1 MNMSKFIQKWKK
13 KFADQILTVYCTILY
28 STVLYST
35 GYHPTTLHLSADFG
49 TARYPHLADTCI
61 LLYRPVSST
70 HKHSKN
76 NYCCDECGIVKDTVK
91 KLQDHQHSHKTGIC
105 YKCAKTISCQNMPKH
120 LKICKGVREKEMGKV

>member
-1 MNMSKFIQKWKK
+1 MASVCLGKHWKWSDSSRNAKK
-13 KFADQILTVYCTILY
+13 KIFTFVGGC
-28 STVLYST
+28 
-35 GYHPTTLHLSADFG
+35 TTLHLSADFG

>member
-1 MNMSKFIQKWKK
+1 MSVCLSDTKTPKQLKIIHFTLPQHLPP
-13 KFADQILTVYCTILY
+13 LTPTHTTAVI
-28 STVLYST
+28 
-35 GYHPTTLHLSADFG
+35 TTLHLSADFG

-76 NYCCDECGIVKDTVK
+76 NYCCDECGIVKDTRK
-91 KLQDHQHSHKTGIC
+91 KLQDHQRSHKTGIC
-105 YKCAKTISCQNMPKH
+105 YKSAKTISCQNMPKH